1 MKKNDWILLLS
12 VSLYSYLFYQQSP
25 GINFFLFDLA
35 LLTGIYLKD
44 PVPIKTKTGLLF
56 SAGVIISGGCI
67 VFYSSPLAIIT
78 NLISLASLSAVA
90 IAPKTS
96 LLTGLLMSLYSVT
109 ASCVLMFL
117 DWARRKKNQAVNA
130 ITRPLHVKLLMVLL
144 ILIVST
150 LFLLM
155 YQSSNPLFKDF
166 TKNIRLDFISWSWL
180 FFTFLGLLLVYGF
193 YYNRRI
199 WRLSKADENAES
211 ELSQE
216 SAFKIGFLNSLF
228 QADTEFLTGMILLV
242 LLNIM
247 LLVLNVLDLRYLWF
261 DGTLPEGMNHRDF
274 VHDGVGS
281 LIGSIISAIVII
293 LYFFRGRLNFHP
305 KNNYLKYLA
314 YVWILQNVFM
324 IFSTSYRNNM
334 YIADFGISYKKIG
347 LYLYLLLTFI
357 GLIGTMIKIVKVKSN
372 WFLIRNIPR
381 VYFGILVLSCLMN
394 WDNYITR
401 FNINKA
407 LNENKPLEKYYLVDL
422 SFKNIPA
429 LIQLPDTIKGND
441 DYEIRDYYFSS
452 RGTFF
457 YSFKTALDNKLFLFM
472 KDMEKQGWQS
482 YCSEKSRVLRDILKL
497 HEDGKIR
504 SLSLGQNNY
513 ITTLFPIKKL
523 NRIEELDLNNTY
535 FRKPEELIWFPS
547 LKKLSL
553 DYNQI
558 DSIDKLPVLSQ
569 LRELEL
575 RSNKI
580 ADLAALKNVPNVE
593 TLDISYNGLT
603 DLSKMPVI
611 NNLRSLD
618 ISANPLDNFSF
629 LSKFKHLQV
638 LNLGNTFKSEPYELP
653 VLDSVIQLNLSA
665 NEIVASKASVL
676 FEKLRSFKNLTTLDL
691 SGNLFENL
699 RFLTD
704 AYWKSNQKYDSVSS
718 QLPQVKILRLSGN
731 ILVNTN
737 GIEFCKNLEEVYV
750 DGNRLLDIGALSQL
764 IYLKTLYING
774 NTIRNLFGLE
784 KLTKLESLNIANCEI
799 QKGWNLISALT
810 SLKWLDASNNNM
822 RTISS
827 LVNLTS
833 LNYLNLEN
841 NQIKELKGIEKL
853 QNLEEL
859 DLKNNNNIKD
869 FSPLYKL
876 KKLKIIHINYMEKV
890 EFLKLK
896 KALPNCRVYDLYRD

>member
-1 MKKNDWILLLS
+1 MKKNDWIFLLS

-25 GINFFLFDLA
+25 GINFLLFDLA
-35 LLTGIYLKD
+35 LLAGIYLKD
-44 PVPIKTKTGLLF
+44 PAPVKTKNGLLF
-56 SAGVIISGGCI
+56 STGVIISGVCI
-67 VFYSSPLAIIT
+67 TFYSSPLAIIT

-90 IAPKTS
+90 LAPKTS
-96 LLTGLLMSLYSVT
+96 LITGLLMSLYSVL

-117 DWARRKKNQAVNA
+117 DWTRRKKNQAANA
-130 ITRPLHVKLLMVLL
+130 ISRPLYVKLIMALL
-144 ILIVST
+144 ILIVSS

-166 TKNIRLDFISWSWL
+166 TKNIRLDFISWSWI

-199 WRLSKADENAES
+199 WRLSKADETAES
-211 ELSQE
+211 ELSKE
-216 SAFKIGFLNSLF
+216 LALKSGFLNNLF

-247 LLVLNVLDLRYLWF
+247 LLVLNLLDLRYLWF

-281 LIGSIISAIVII
+281 LIGSIISAIVIT

-347 LYLYLLLTFI
+347 LYVYLLLTFI
-357 GLIGTMIKIVKVKSN
+357 GLIGTMIKISKVKSN
-372 WFLIRNIPR
+372 WFLIRNVPR
-381 VYFGILVLSCLMN
+381 IYFGILVLSCLMN
-394 WDNYITR
+394 WDTYITR

-422 SFKNIPA
+422 GFKNIPA
-429 LIQLPDTIKGND
+429 LIQLPDTIQAND

-472 KDMEKQGWQS
+472 KNIENPGWQS
-482 YCSEKSRVLRDILKL
+482 YCSEKSRVLKDILKL
-497 HEDGKIR
+497 HEDGKIKFLT
-504 SLSLGQNNY
+504 LSQNNY
-513 ITTLFPIKKL
+513 ITTLSPIKKL
-523 NRIEELDLNNTY
+523 NKIEQLDVNNTY
-535 FRKPEELIWFPS
+535 FKKTEELSWFPS
-547 LKKLSL
+547 LKKLWLGS
-553 DYNQI
+553 NQI

-569 LRELEL
+569 LKELDL
-575 RSNKI
+575 RGNKI
-580 ADLAALKNVPNVE
+580 ADLTALKNVPNLE
-593 TLDISYNGLT
+593 TLNISYNGIT
-603 DLSKMPVI
+603 DLNKMPVI
-611 NNLRSLD
+611 NHIKFLD

-629 LSKFKHLQV
+629 LSKFKHLQII
-638 LNLGNTFKSEPYELP
+638 NLTNTFKGDPYELP
-653 VLDSVIQLNLSA
+653 VLDSVTELNLSS

-691 SGNLFENL
+691 SGNIFENL
-699 RFLTD
+699 HFLTD
-704 AYWKSNQKYDSVSS
+704 AYWKSKQKYDSVSA
-718 QLPQVKILRLSGN
+718 QLPQVKILRLSN
-731 ILVNTN
+731 NLLANTN
-737 GIEFCKNLEEVYV
+737 GVEFCKNLEEIYV
-750 DGNRLLDIGALSQL
+750 DGNRLPDIGNLSQL
-764 IYLKTLYING
+764 INLKTLYISRNS
-774 NTIRNLFGLE
+774 IRNLYGLE
-784 KLTKLESLNIANCEI
+784 KLSKLENLDISTCEI
-799 QKGWNLISALT
+799 QKGWNLISAL
-810 SLKWLDASNNNM
+810 SGLKWLDASNNNM
-822 RTISS
+822 RTISP
-827 LVNLTS
+827 LVNLIF
-833 LNYLNLEN
+833 LNYLNIEN
-841 NQIKELKGIEKL
+841 SQIKELKGIEKL

-859 DLKNNNNIKD
+859 NLNNNNNIKD

-876 KKLKIIHINYMEKV
+876 KKIKIIHINYMEKP